1 MRYDEFGLPA
11 GHAAGADRQLQML
24 NQAAL
29 ACGASACTPS
39 GQTVQPWA
47 DSADHCRLVQCPH
60 K

>member
-11 GHAAGADRQLQML
+11 GHVAGADRQRQML

-39 GQTVQPWA
+39 GQMVQPWA
-47 DSADHCRLVQCPH
+47 DKRRPLSARAVSA
-60 K
+60 